1 MKKTRIIIVMLL
13 VLTGAVS
20 VFSAAPRRRM
30 TPVNNSAT
38 MTQSVN
44 ETADDTARINAKRRA
59 SSISYVNEDG
69 RTIYVDTISGQEWTD
84 STTLGRVPKMDYPL
98 LHAVHVGLNLWDPLM
113 RAFGQHYGIADVW
126 AELSLHNRY
135 LPVFEFGLGTADY
148 TPSGSNFNYRSP
160 VSPYFKIGANYNFL
174 YNSSP
179 DYYVVAGL
187 RYAFSPFSFSVRDI
201 TLNDSYWG
209 ESSTFSIPSTH
220 ATAGWLEV
228 SFGLRVK
235 LWGPISAGWMLR
247 YQALI
252 HQSRSEYGKPWY
264 IPGYGSRESN
274 FSGSVSVIYTF
285 GLGGLNKRKA
295 QDVLNENVSEPA
307 SVPEG
312 RVILPEAVTDSV
324 SITE

>member
-69 RTIYVDTISGQEWTD
+69 RTIYVDTITGQEWTD

-135 LPVFEFGLGTADY
+135 LPVFESRLLRGGRPAL
-148 TPSGSNFNYRSP
+148 R
-160 VSPYFKIGANYNFL
+160 FL
-174 YNSSP
+174 A
-179 DYYVVAGL
+179 VLVQRA
-187 RYAFSPFSFSVRDI
+187 RH
-201 TLNDSYWG
+201 
-209 ESSTFSIPSTH
+209 H
-220 ATAGWLEV
+220 AQRQL
-228 SFGLRVK
+228 L
-235 LWGPISAGWMLR
+235 
-247 YQALI
+247 
-252 HQSRSEYGKPWY
+252 
-264 IPGYGSRESN
+264 
-274 FSGSVSVIYTF
+274 
-285 GLGGLNKRKA
+285 
-295 QDVLNENVSEPA
+295 
-307 SVPEG
+307 G
-312 RVILPEAVTDSV
+312 RVVDIQHPVDPCHGRMA
-324 SITE
+324 